1 MDEKAKQ
8 EQIPVIRLDRQLKYE
23 GNILK
28 IYEDVVLA
36 NGHKAHWDFIHHDGA
51 AAVLP
56 VADDGR
62 ILMVRQYRNAL
73 DRFTLEIPAG
83 KLDDPNEPK
92 IQCAYRE
99 LEEETGFRVDQLEY
113 LMSLNTTVA
122 FCDEAIDIFVAHHLI
137 PSKQHLDEDEVINV
151 EPWELKDLE
160 AMIYAGEI
168 TDGKTIAAIM
178 AYARKYRSEDR
189 PDPRTPE
196 SLLPDFDWAK
206 VPRQDI
212 ALPRSLL
219 SVLLCQQPPPFLK
232 PHLHCRRRSADDFC
246 HFLHM
251 VALHIMQH
259 QHRSQM
265 GIATGR
271 LRFGAAI
278 VGTRGEAPFG
288 GHLPD
293 SLFDF
298 RGDLRRIAQRQR
310 YSGGGHFGLPSE
322 VGQVSGFSYGW
333 H

>member
-92 IQCAYRE
+92 IECAYRE

-151 EPWELKDLE
+151 EAWELKDLE
-160 AMIYAGEI
+160 NLIYAGEI

-189 PDPRTPE
+189 PDPR
-196 SLLPDFDWAK
+196 
-206 VPRQDI
+206 I
-212 ALPRSLL
+212 
-219 SVLLCQQPPPFLK
+219 
-232 PHLHCRRRSADDFC
+232 
-246 HFLHM
+246 
-251 VALHIMQH
+251 
-259 QHRSQM
+259 
-265 GIATGR
+265 
-271 LRFGAAI
+271 
-278 VGTRGEAPFG
+278 
-288 GHLPD
+288 
-293 SLFDF
+293 
-298 RGDLRRIAQRQR
+298 
-310 YSGGGHFGLPSE
+310 
-322 VGQVSGFSYGW
+322 
-333 H
+333 